1 MLNFPIESIIFDLD
15 GTLRHSIPSADD
27 TQFLI
32 ANRIGAVDNPEL
44 QILGAR
50 WAHYY
55 WAQSAELAQDLDH
68 FGDRSAEFWIQYGI
82 RYLRAMTVP
91 ERFAAELAPKMVA
104 QMDEE
109 YSPENHVYPC
119 VHDTLKSLKDGGLI
133 LGLVSNRSKPCQ
145 PECQELGL
153 LHYFDFAYVAA
164 EVNAWK
170 PNPRIF
176 DRALE
181 ITGSSPEQA
190 VYVGDNYYADILG
203 AQNAGLQPV
212 LLDGKGLFPEA
223 DCLVIERVEE
233 LVEMFNR

>member
-1 MLNFPIESIIFDLD
+1 MLSFPIESIIFDLD
-15 GTLRHSIPSADD
+15 GTLRHSIPSADE
-27 TQFLI
+27 TQFRI
-32 ANRIGAVDNPEL
+32 AKQIGAVDDPEL
-44 QILGAR
+44 QLLGTR

-55 WAQSAELAQDLDH
+55 WAQSAELAQDLDQH
-68 FGDRSAEFWIQYGI
+68 RDQGVEFWIQYGI
-82 RYLRAMTVP
+82 RYLRALTVP
-91 ERFAAELAPKMVA
+91 ELKAVELAPQMVA
-104 QMDEE
+104 RMDVE

-119 VHDTLKSLKDGGLI
+119 VHDTLKRLKEDGWI

-145 PECQELGL
+145 PECEELGL

-181 ITGSSPEQA
+181 ITGSSPEQTI
-190 VYVGDNYYADILG
+190 YVGDNYYADILG

-212 LLDGKGLFPEA
+212 LLDEKGLFPEA
-223 DCLVIERVEE
+223 GCPVIERVEE
-233 LVEMFNR
+233 LVGMLN